1 MAEEKNKTLRIT
13 LHVYDNEIPLTV
25 LREDEALYREAAKVI
40 TDTMNV
46 YAEKYR
52 GQIGRERL
60 LYMALINIAF
70 QYARE
75 ARHNDTEPFHE
86 ILRKL
91 TSEVEAALA

>member
-25 LREDEALYREAAKVI
+25 LREDEA
-40 TDTMNV
+40 
-46 YAEKYR
+46 
-52 GQIGRERL
+52 
-60 LYMALINIAF
+60 YMALINIAF

-75 ARHNDTEPFHE
+75 ARRNDTEPFHE

>member
-1 MAEEKNKTLRIT
+1 MADEKNKTLRIT

-46 YAEKYR
+46 YAEKYK
-52 GQIGRERL
+52 GQIGREQL

-75 ARHNDTEPFHE
+75 ARRNDTAPFYKLLHQ
-86 ILRKL
+86 L
-91 TSEVEAALA
+91 TSEVEARLA